1 MFDQSGCGGLLLE
14 LGKEICVSLP
24 ANRIYSTCQCGPKI
38 LEAKVTDDMKVYSEY
53 QNENDVSFQQQGTIT
68 DGDGSYIPGVDD
80 CSWLIAPPDAKQ
92 LQLTLSKFEFGGDGG
107 EDNDML
113 EIVIC
118 KDRGCTEFQH
128 IPGSP
133 FDKRSDAFL
142 SDDCTFGID
151 FVRKNPSGF
160 TQFPPQNAKVL
171 CVTTMDPI
179 NASIV
184 RIRFSSSTSI
194 HSTARFVIHYKTVP
208 ESPLDCLGVKG
219 HLRDE
224 PRMWHHASAAVTGIN
239 CTHIRACIYV
249 NGSLKTT
256 LETEMISSNSQC
268 PALSLMLTGDSGIA
282 IGRADTTKPPP
293 VLGRFQL
300 IYMDT
305 SRSKPG
311 ADSFWAGDLDELKIW
326 NSSKNGVELYFQVNT
341 SCSANSS
348 NSYSS
353 KPLACFGFEGF
364 NSLDVDMNFED
375 YGFRPPCKA
384 VPMVGD
390 KESSWCNT
398 RGDDGMRVDFQ
409 STSNPTNQ
417 HLGAS
422 WGICT
427 DRPRLPG
434 LGFEYSESDLLRLE
448 DAVGFGTPAFNALNL
463 PGCAQTAINF
473 TSNRAIR
480 YH

>member
-1 MFDQSGCGGLLLE
+1 LFH
-14 LGKEICVSLP
+14 
-24 ANRIYSTCQCGPKI
+24 
-38 LEAKVTDDMKVYSEY
+38 
-53 QNENDVSFQQQGTIT
+53 QQGTIT
-68 DGDGSYIPGVDD
+68 DGDGPYTPGVDD
-80 CSWLIAPPDAKQ
+80 CTWLIAPPGAKQ
-92 LQLTLSKFEFGGDGG
+92 LQLTLSKLELGGDGG

-128 IPGSP
+128 ITGSP
-133 FDKRSDAFL
+133 FDKRSETL
-142 SDDCTFGID
+142 YSYDCNLGID
-151 FVRKNPSGF
+151 LIYKNPSGF
-160 TQFPPQNAKVL
+160 TQFPPQNAKLL
-171 CVTTMDPI
+171 CVIIMDPI
-179 NASIV
+179 NASFV
-184 RIRFSSSTSI
+184 RIRFSSSSST

-208 ESPLDCLGVKG
+208 DSPVDCLGVKG
-219 HLRDE
+219 HIRDE
-224 PRMWHHASAAVTGIN
+224 PRIWHHASAVVTGIN

-249 NGSLKTT
+249 NGSLKAM

-282 IGRADTTKPPP
+282 VGRADTTKAPP

-300 IYMDT
+300 FYMDT

-326 NSSKNGVELYFQVNT
+326 NSSKNGAELHFQVNT
-341 SCSANSS
+341 SCSANSTI
-348 NSYSS
+348 SYSP

-364 NSLDVDMNFED
+364 DSLDLDMNFED
-375 YGFRPPCKA
+375 YGFKPPGKA
-384 VPMVGD
+384 IPIVGD

-398 RGDDGMRVDFQ
+398 RGDDGMRVDFL

-427 DRPRLPG
+427 DKPRLPG
-434 LGFEYSESDLLRLE
+434 VGFEYSESDLLGLE
-448 DAVGFGTPAFNALNL
+448 DADAFRAPAFSTLHL

-480 YH
+480 YHLKIH

>member
-1 MFDQSGCGGLLLE
+1 
-14 LGKEICVSLP
+14 V
-24 ANRIYSTCQCGPKI
+24 
-38 LEAKVTDDMKVYSEY
+38 
-53 QNENDVSFQQQGTIT
+53 FQQQGTIT
-68 DGDGSYIPGVDD
+68 DGDGSYTPGVDD
-80 CSWLIAPPDAKQ
+80 CSWLISPPGAKQ
-92 LQLTLSKFEFGGDGG
+92 LQLTLSKLELGGDGG
-107 EDNDML
+107 EDNEML
-113 EIVIC
+113 EIVVC
-118 KDRGCTEFQH
+118 KDSGCTEFQH
-128 IPGSP
+128 ILGSP
-133 FDKRSDAFL
+133 FDKRSNVLFNY
-142 SDDCTFGID
+142 DCNLGID
-151 FVRKNPSGF
+151 LIYKNPSGF
-160 TQFPPQNAKVL
+160 TRFPPQNAKLL
-171 CVTTMDPI
+171 CVITMDPI

-184 RIRFSSSTSI
+184 RIRFTSSSST

-208 ESPLDCLGVKG
+208 EPPLDCLGVKG

-224 PRMWHHASAAVTGIN
+224 PRIWHYASAVVTGIN
-239 CTHIRACIYV
+239 CTHIRAGIYV
-249 NGSLKTT
+249 NGSLKTS

-282 IGRADTTKPPP
+282 IGRADTTKAPP

-326 NSSKNGVELYFQVNT
+326 NSSKNGADIFSQVNT
-341 SCSANSS
+341 SCSTKSS
-348 NSYSS
+348 NSYSR

-364 NSLDVDMNFED
+364 NSLDLDMNFED
-375 YGFRPPCKA
+375 YGFKPPTKA
-384 VPMVGD
+384 VAIVGD

-398 RGDDGMRVDFQ
+398 RGDDGMRIDFL
-409 STSNPTNQ
+409 STRNPTNQ

-427 DRPRLPG
+427 DKPRLPG
-434 LGFEYSESDLLRLE
+434 LGFEYSESDLLGLK
-448 DAVGFGTPAFNALNL
+448 DADGSGTPAFNAL

-480 YH
+480 

>member
-1 MFDQSGCGGLLLE
+1 M
-14 LGKEICVSLP
+14 
-24 ANRIYSTCQCGPKI
+24 N
-38 LEAKVTDDMKVYSEY
+38 VYSEKS
-53 QNENDVSFQQQGTIT
+53 NEIDILFQQHGTIT

-80 CSWLIAPPDAKQ
+80 CSWLIAPPDANQ
-92 LQLTLSKFEFGGDGG
+92 VQLTLSKLELGGDGG

-118 KDRGCTEFQH
+118 KDRGCAEFQH

-133 FDKRSDAFL
+133 FDKRSDVLF
-142 SDDCTFGID
+142 SYNCTFGID
-151 FVRKNPSGF
+151 LINKNPSGF
-160 TQFPPQNAKVL
+160 TQFPPQNAKLL
-171 CVTTMDPI
+171 CVITMDPI

-208 ESPLDCLGVKG
+208 ESSLDCLGVKG
-219 HLRDE
+219 QLRDE
-224 PRMWHHASAAVTGIN
+224 PRIWHHASAVVTGIN
-239 CTHIRACIYV
+239 CTHVRACMYV
-249 NGSLKTT
+249 NGSLKTS

-268 PALSLMLTGDSGIA
+268 PALSLTLTGDSGLA
-282 IGRADTTKPPP
+282 IGRADTTNAPP

-326 NSSKNGVELYFQVNT
+326 NSSKNGTELFFQVNT
-341 SCSANSS
+341 SCSANNS
-348 NSYSS
+348 NAYPP
-353 KPLACFGFEGF
+353 KPLACFGFE
-364 NSLDVDMNFED
+364 SLDVDMNFKD
-375 YGFRPPCKA
+375 YGARPPCKA
-384 VPMVGD
+384 VPIVGD

-398 RGDDGMRVDFQ
+398 RGDDGMRVDFL

-422 WGICT
+422 WGTCT
-427 DRPRLPG
+427 DKPRLPG
-434 LGFEYSESDLLRLE
+434 LGFEYSESDLLGLE
-448 DAVGFGTPAFNALNL
+448 EANGFGTRAFNTLNL
-463 PGCAQTAINF
+463 PGCAQTSINF
-473 TSNRAIR
+473 TSNRASR
-480 YH
+480 YHLRIY